1 MKMGSSIRKIQIK
14 GKRKLKDRRGN
25 QLLYRVR
32 VLLIADL
39 HRHQLVVNPPGVNGL
54 LDVVFQ
60 HLVLDNSL

>member
-1 MKMGSSIRKIQIK
+1 M
-14 GKRKLKDRRGN
+14 KDRRGN

>member
-1 MKMGSSIRKIQIK
+1 ME
-14 GKRKLKDRRGN
+14 RKLKEREN
-25 QLLYRVR
+25 KLFYRVC

-39 HRHQLVVNPPGVNGL
+39 HRHKLMVNPSGVDGL

>member
-14 GKRKLKDRRGN
+14 GKRKLKDREN

-32 VLLIADL
+32 VHLVADL